1 MNAVEIAAWVFQ
13 ICVTIACLVGVAC
26 IMFVIGF
33 LLWVILRVLG
43 LA

>member
-1 MNAVEIAAWVFQ
+1 MNAVEIAAWVFR
-13 ICVTIACLVGVAC
+13 IAGAGC

-33 LLWVILRVLG
+33 LLWAILRVLG